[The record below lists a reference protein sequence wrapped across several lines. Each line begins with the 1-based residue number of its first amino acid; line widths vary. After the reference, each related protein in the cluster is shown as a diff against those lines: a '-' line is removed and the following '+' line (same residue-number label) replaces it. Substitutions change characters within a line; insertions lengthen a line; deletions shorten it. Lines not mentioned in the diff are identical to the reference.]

1 LDVKEKA
8 RAKDV
13 RGKKKLLREVLV
25 PMWCRKILNSPIKKI
40 QQELK

>member
-13 RGKKKLLREVLV
+13 RGKKIIEGSSSAHGAEKSSTLLE
-25 PMWCRKILNSPIKKI
+25 
-40 QQELK
+40 